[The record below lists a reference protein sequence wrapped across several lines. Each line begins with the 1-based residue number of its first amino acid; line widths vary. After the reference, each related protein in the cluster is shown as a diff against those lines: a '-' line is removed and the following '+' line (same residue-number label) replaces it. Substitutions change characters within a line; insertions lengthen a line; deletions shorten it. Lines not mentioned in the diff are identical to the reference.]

1 MQIAEPHG
9 ALLSGGNMLSA
20 GQEVNTKYGVGVVV
34 SAGSAKPHVF
44 VRILANSKI
53 YVLDGS
59 DVIAAGPPQGD
70 SGKAEMSHPVEEVG
84 AQVISLGT
92 HASSVPASENVHA
105 GSLPT
110 AGQLDDNPAAPSI
123 PGGSTIVWRGQMKR
137 GQTEGRRRAED
148 TPLSVFVGARLAAL
162 GMKQSEFCRL
172 TGFDQ
177 GLLSKIQSSMIS
189 KLNLETALR
198 LAVGLSV
205 SPGRILAL
213 IGRKDLT
220 DLITKAYPDKVVD
233 MVGIDMD
240 ETLPPLRE
248 ISQLV
253 LRAHSQ
259 GRDLTPVIDLLEELV
274 STPIDQTHGHRVADA
289 EKSDATTH

>member
-1 MQIAEPHG
+1 
-9 ALLSGGNMLSA
+9 MLSA
-20 GQEVNTKYGVGVVV
+20 GQEVDTKYGPGVVV
-34 SAGSAKPHVF
+34 SAGAAKPHVF

-59 DVIAAGPPQGD
+59 GVIAAGSPEGN
-70 SGKAEMSHPVEEVG
+70 SGTLSGQSHHVEEVA
-84 AQVISLGT
+84 AQAIRR
-92 HASSVPASENVHA
+92 
-105 GSLPT
+105 
-110 AGQLDDNPAAPSI
+110 QRDDKPAAAFES
-123 PGGSTIVWRGQMKR
+123 GGSDSAWRGQMKR
-137 GQTEGRRRAED
+137 GQTEARRRVEE
-148 TPLSVFVGARLAAL
+148 TPLSRFVGARLASL

-205 SPGRILAL
+205 TPGKIYAL
-213 IGRKDLT
+213 IGRKDLN
-220 DLITKAYPDKVVD
+220 DLIMKAYPDKVVD
-233 MVGIDMD
+233 MIGIDTD
-240 ETLPPLRE
+240 EAPPPLRE

-259 GRDLTPVIDLLEELV
+259 GRDLAPVIDLLEQMV
-274 STPIDQTHGHRVADA
+274 SMPIDQTQGHRTAEP